1 MLFYSFIWLIL
12 LIVSFAKPQKN
23 FVYYLSVLFLVL
35 LAGLRDVTIGTD
47 TPTYYDIYRWI
58 SDNDSTYVEPGWYFL
73 NKLIIGVGGDF
84 TTLLLVT
91 SILTFIPL
99 IYVSNH
105 HLEYRNKI
113 LFLFYSM
120 FFYLNTFNGMRQYLA
135 VSIGLMVFDLYR
147 QKKVL
152 WSLLLTALAITIH
165 FSAVFLLLIYIV
177 KVVNWNTTKLFVTL
191 LMSFVIGCVADDSF
205 FLMFLGKYV
214 NQFEKYG
221 YRGSSFIVYFLT
233 IVMNFLTIFVH
244 KTKSKNIDEF
254 WFKVFVIGI
263 ILLNLTFRLELGARL
278 ILYFTI
284 AQIVFFPMYMAKQSR
299 IINFLVLIYFAM
311 LFFRN
316 FIGEETGGDIIPYKS
331 VLF

>member
-1 MLFYSFIWLIL
+1 MLLYSFIWLFL
-12 LIVSFAKPQKN
+12 LIVFFVKPKNSFA
-23 FVYYLSVLFLVL
+23 YYLSVIFLVL
-35 LAGLRDVTIGTD
+35 LAGLRDVTVGTD
-47 TPTYYDIYRWI
+47 TPTYYDIFRWI
-58 SDNDSTYVEPGWYFL
+58 SDNDSTYVEPGWFLL
-73 NKLIIGVGGDF
+73 NKLIIWIGGDF
-84 TTLLLVT
+84 TTLLLTT

-99 IYVSNH
+99 IYVSNR
-105 HLEYRNKI
+105 HLKYRNKI

-135 VSIGLMVFDLYR
+135 VSIGLMVFELYR

-152 WSLLLTALAITIH
+152 YALLLTTLAFTIH
-165 FSAVFLLLIYIV
+165 FSAIFLLLLFM
-177 KVVNWNTTKLFVTL
+177 VNVFNCNSIKLFVAL
-191 LMSFVIGCVADDSF
+191 FISFVIGCIADDSF
-205 FLMFLGKYV
+205 FLIFLGKYA

-221 YRGSSFIVYFLT
+221 YRGDSFLVYFLT
-233 IVMNFLTIFVH
+233 FIMNFMTVFVY

-284 AQIVFFPMYMAKQSR
+284 AQIVFFPMYMEKQSR
-299 IINFLVLIYFAM
+299 IINSFVLIYFSL

-316 FIGEETGGDIIPYKS
+316 FIGTETGGDIIPYKS